1 MSLKIAPHERPYLPR
16 GVRLARDRVRQQT
29 VLLAPEKAV
38 ALDMIGEAILSR
50 VNGVDSLED
59 IVTDLARTFQ
69 APRDQI
75 ATDVQR
81 FLQALR
87 ARVFLRVHP

>member
-16 GVRLARDRVRQQT
+16 GVRLARDHVRDQS

-50 VNGVDSLED
+50 VNGVESLEE
-59 IVTDLARTFQ
+59 IINDLATTFQ

-87 ARVFLRVHP
+87 SRVFLMVHS

>member
-1 MSLKIAPHERPYLPR
+1 MSLEIAPDDRPYLPR
-16 GVRLARDRVRQQT
+16 GVRLARDKVRRQT

-38 ALDMIGEAILSR
+38 ALDAVGEAILSR
-50 VNGVDSLED
+50 VNGVDSLSVIID
-59 IVTDLARTFQ
+59 DLAATYS

-75 ATDVQR
+75 AGDVQR
-81 FLQALR
+81 FLQGLR

>member
-1 MSLKIAPHERPYLPR
+1 MTLRIAPHERPYLPR
-16 GVRLARDRVRQQT
+16 GVRLARDRVRDQT

-38 ALDMIGEAILSR
+38 ALDIIGEAILSR
-50 VNGVDSLED
+50 VTGEASLDE
-59 IVTDLARTFQ
+59 IINDLVATFQ

-75 ATDVQR
+75 AEDVQR

-87 ARVFLRVHP
+87 ARVFLGVHP

>member
-1 MSLKIAPHERPYLPR
+1 MSLEIAPHERPYLPR
-16 GVRLARDRVRQQT
+16 GVRLAQDRVRAQT

-38 ALDMIGEAILSR
+38 ALDMIGEAILTR
-50 VNGVDSLED
+50 VNGVDSLDE
-59 IVTDLARTFQ
+59 IVTDLATTFD

-75 ATDVQR
+75 AADVQR
-81 FLQALR
+81 FLQGLR

>member
-1 MSLKIAPHERPYLPR
+1 MSLQIAPHERPYLPR

>member
-1 MSLKIAPHERPYLPR
+1 MSLTIAPHERPYLPR
-16 GVRLARDRVRQQT
+16 GVRLKRDHVRDQT

-50 VNGVDSLED
+50 VNGVDSFDD
-59 IVTDLARTFQ
+59 IVSDLAITYN

-75 ATDVQR
+75 AGDVQA
-81 FLQALR
+81 FLQGLR
-87 ARVFLRVHP
+87 ARVFLRVHL

>member
-1 MSLKIAPHERPYLPR
+1 MSLEIAPHERPYLPR
-16 GVRLARDRVRQQT
+16 GVRLMRDHVRDQT

-38 ALDMIGEAILSR
+38 ALDMVGEAILSR
-50 VNGVDSLED
+50 VNGADSLDE
-59 IVTDLARTFQ
+59 IVTDLATTFD

-81 FLQALR
+81 FLQGLR

>member
-16 GVRLARDRVRQQT
+16 GVRLARDRVRDQT

-50 VNGVDSLED
+50 VNGADTLDE
-59 IVTDLARTFQ
+59 IVNDLAATFQ
-69 APRDQI
+69 APREQI
-75 ATDVQR
+75 AGDVQQ

>member
-1 MSLKIAPHERPYLPR
+1 MSLAIAPDDRPYLPR
-16 GVRLARDRVRQQT
+16 GVRLARDKVRDQT

-50 VNGVDSLED
+50 VNGVDTFD
-59 IVTDLARTFQ
+59 QIVTDLANTYQ

-75 ATDVQR
+75 ATDVQA
-81 FLQALR
+81 FLQGLR
-87 ARVFLRVHP
+87 ARVFLQVNP

>member
-1 MSLKIAPHERPYLPR
+1 MAEST
-16 GVRLARDRVRQQT
+16 GGFARDSVRNQT

-38 ALDMIGEAILSR
+38 ALDMVGEAILTR
-50 VNGVDSLED
+50 VNGADSLED
-59 IVTDLARTFQ
+59 IITDLANTFQ

-75 ATDVQR
+75 AGDVQT
-81 FLQALR
+81 FLQGLR

>member
-1 MSLKIAPHERPYLPR
+1 MSLTIAPHERPYLPR
-16 GVRLARDRVRQQT
+16 GVRLARDRVRDQT

-38 ALDMIGEAILSR
+38 ALDMVGEAILTR
-50 VNGVDSLED
+50 VNGTDTLD
-59 IVTDLARTFQ
+59 QIITDLAATFQ
-69 APRDQI
+69 APRGQI
-75 ATDVQR
+75 AGDVQT

>member
-1 MSLKIAPHERPYLPR
+1 MTLRIAPHERPYLPR
-16 GVRLARDRVRQQT
+16 GVRLARDRVRDQT

-38 ALDMIGEAILSR
+38 ALDIIGEAILSR
-50 VNGVDSLED
+50 VTGEASLDE
-59 IVTDLARTFQ
+59 IINDLVATFQ

-75 ATDVQR
+75 AEDVQR

-87 ARVFLRVHP
+87 SRVFLGVHP